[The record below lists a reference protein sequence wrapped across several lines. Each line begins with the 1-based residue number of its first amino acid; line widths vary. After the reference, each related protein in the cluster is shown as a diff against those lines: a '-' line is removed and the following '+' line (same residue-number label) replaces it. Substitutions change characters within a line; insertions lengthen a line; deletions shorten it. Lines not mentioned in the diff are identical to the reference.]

1 MALFG
6 AIDAAT
12 SGLTVSRV
20 WLDAISDNVSN
31 VNTVRSPDQ
40 EPFRARMVVVGAID
54 RGVSETGGA
63 RVQAITERP
72 GDPNWIFDPSHPLAD
87 ERGYVLGANVDL
99 SVEMTNMIIANRSYQ
114 ANLRMVEVATDTY
127 RSALQIGQR

>member
-6 AIDAAT
+6 ALDAAT

-31 VNTVRSPDQ
+31 INTIRSTKDQ
-40 EPFRARMVVVGAID
+40 PFRARMVIVSAIH
-54 RGVSETGGA
+54 RGEGEAGGA
-63 RVQAITERP
+63 QVDAIKDRP
-72 GDPNWIFDPSHPLAD
+72 GEANIVYDPTHPLAD
-87 ERGYVLGANVDL
+87 ENGNVQNANVDL

-114 ANLRMVEVATDTY
+114 ANLRMVEIATDTY
-127 RSALQIGQR
+127 RSALQIGKR